1 MEKNSLTKAAVSLL
15 IIVLLT
21 GLSACGGDKSQEQL
35 VKINDTVITNGQ
47 FDRFC
52 MLWLYTQGFD
62 PSEKL
67 TSDQKSLALGDM
79 INAEVLRQYYE
90 EKDPSVLSDSYQ
102 NSLKAYRDQMKAGS
116 AEFLSGNGISDEDIG
131 FYYMSQYLT
140 EKYFEDIRREYS
152 GETLKAEAEKYYD
165 EHAEQFS
172 GRSFEESQEEIYY
185 LLYSERYGQ
194 QLKEIKSRMTI
205 GR

>member
-1 MEKNSLTKAAVSLL
+1 
-15 IIVLLT
+15 
-21 GLSACGGDKSQEQL
+21 
-35 VKINDTVITNGQ
+35 
-47 FDRFC
+47 
-52 MLWLYTQGFD
+52 
-62 PSEKL
+62 
-67 TSDQKSLALGDM
+67 
-79 INAEVLRQYYE
+79 
-90 EKDPSVLSDSYQ
+90 
-102 NSLKAYRDQMKAGS
+102 
-116 AEFLSGNGISDEDIG
+116 
-131 FYYMSQYLT
+131 MSQYLT